1 MHKYF
6 RVHTNE
12 RFLVNNKKYHLKFL
26 TLEKSAEFNECC
38 KEMFTV
44 DISSV
49 SGKNHWWFNSK
60 RTTEHK
66 MAIPARNRGNDRCCF
81 SPRKCPRLC

>member
-49 SGKNHWWFNSK
+49 SGKK
-60 RTTEHK
+60 
-66 MAIPARNRGNDRCCF
+66 P
-81 SPRKCPRLC
+81 LVV